1 MGQPTTS
8 QLHPVNVLLTEFG
21 VAYRQ
26 SQTSYIF
33 DKVFPFIN
41 VDKRSNRYNIWTK
54 GDWFRDEAKPRA
66 GDAESAGGGYTTS
79 TDTYNCD
86 VVAFHKDIDYQSRAS
101 ADPVFNLER
110 EAAEFVTDRLC
121 LRQEIQWVSD
131 FFASS
136 TWGTDNT
143 PSSLWSDYSASD
155 PGANVDT
162 AKRTVLLNTG
172 KEPNTMVL
180 GYDVF
185 IALRRHPDI
194 KAQFGLPMGSAQN
207 IGESQLA
214 QFFGLERVL
223 VARTIVNSGLEGASN
238 SFAFNHGKHA
248 LVCYVA
254 PNVGPTTATAGVTFA
269 WTGLEGAGYGSEVG
283 ISQIDLRAS
292 GKKVDRIEG
301 ERAWDNKVTASDL
314 GYFFASCVA

>member
-21 VAYRQ
+21 VRYRQ
-26 SQTSYIF
+26 EQTSYIF
-33 DKVFPFIN
+33 DKVFPFIP
-41 VDKRSNRYNIWTK
+41 VSKRSNRYNIWTK
-54 GDWFRDEAKPRA
+54 GDWFRDEALPRT
-66 GDAESAGGGYTTS
+66 GTAESAGSGYTTS

-86 VVAFHKDIDYQSRAS
+86 VVAFHKDVDYQSRAT
-101 ADPVFNLER
+101 ADEVFDLDR
-110 EAAEFVTDRLC
+110 EAAEFVTDRLL
-121 LRQEIQWVSD
+121 LRQEIQWVTD

-136 TWGTDNT
+136 IWGTDNT
-143 PSSLWSDYSASD
+143 PANLWSDYTASD

-180 GYDVF
+180 GYDTF

-194 KAQFGLPMGSAQN
+194 KAQFGLPLGSNAM
-207 IGESQLA
+207 IGEA
-214 QFFGLERVL
+214 QMASFFGLERVL
-223 VARTIVNSGLEGASN
+223 VAKSIVNSGREGESN

-254 PNVGPTTATAGVTFA
+254 PNVGPNTATAGVTFA
-269 WTGLEGAGYGSEVG
+269 WTGLEGAGYGSEIG
-283 ISQIDLRAS
+283 ISRIDLRPS
-292 GKKVDRIEG
+292 GRKVDRIEG
-301 ERAWDNKVTASDL
+301 ERAWDNKVTASDM
-314 GYFFASCVA
+314 GYFFASVVA